1 MNEKTINDI
10 YTGRPDA
17 KDEIKFDGIEGF
29 VNSIVI
35 PDTFNINNLLNKNHC
50 FITGYKGTG
59 KTALLFYLEF
69 LLKEKTPYACFQLY
83 HFKMLKS
90 FFNSIKFMFRAFRLA
105 IFTGWLIKVF
115 TFYYAAF
122 LFNLCN
128 VQ

>member
-17 KDEIKFDGIEGF
+17 KDEIKFDGIEDF

-69 LLKEKTPYACFQLY
+69 LLKEKTPYACT
-83 HFKMLKS
+83 S
-90 FFNSIKFMFRAFRLA
+90 FMFFKDEFTETRKQELEGYSRRILSSV
-105 IFTGWLIKVF
+105 IFE
-115 TFYYAAF
+115 
-122 LFNLCN
+122 
-128 VQ
+128 